1 MELLE
6 TLLRKMRKGIVD
18 FSYLKKNGQK
28 RKASGTLY
36 GIGHTIKNNNQRNKC
51 TYTLCYY
58 DVDCNDWRSFIIEN
72 LIEVGSVREQTIQEH
87 HNICLALVVK
97 LKEEMKKDGN
107 AAFAYRKD
115 DGSIYQANGM
125 IIEDECNENY
135 FVYYDTDKHE
145 KCKCKIDSI
154 IGIGEKENYEYND
167 NAEKTKENTSNHNS
181 ISHYNIKN
189 VLKSKGID
197 LDSIENIMI
206 TDLVN
211 EMSKEQLKDLV
222 YKAVER
228 MATL

>member
-36 GIGHTIKNNNQRNKC
+36 GIRHTIKNNNQRNKC

-167 NAEKTKENTSNHNS
+167 NAEETKENTSNHNS
-181 ISHYNIKN
+181 Y
-189 VLKSKGID
+189 L
-197 LDSIENIMI
+197 
-206 TDLVN
+206 
-211 EMSKEQLKDLV
+211 
-222 YKAVER
+222 
-228 MATL
+228 